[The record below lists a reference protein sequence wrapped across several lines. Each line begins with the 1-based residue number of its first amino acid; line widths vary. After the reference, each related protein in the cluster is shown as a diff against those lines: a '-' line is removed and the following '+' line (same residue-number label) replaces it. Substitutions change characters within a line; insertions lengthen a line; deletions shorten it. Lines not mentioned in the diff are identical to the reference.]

1 MSKHPK
7 QAAALGALVLV
18 ALYFW
23 APLVWGWVAPADMA
37 CQPAAGGTEA
47 TPAPATGAVARKET
61 SAASVAPAWD
71 VLVDWM
77 ERDPRTSAVDRWAN
91 TLNPF
96 RAVVPEVA
104 TAEDEKANESE
115 LEQELRETVSLSLE
129 QVQFSTIVGPGRRA
143 ALINGKTYREGRTVT
158 LSLGEKKLDFQLVAV
173 HAGRIVLERQRKQYE
188 LKLPEPGR
196 SERIE
201 WCHKAATSGRGRSAQ

>member
-23 APLVWGWVAPADMA
+23 VPLLWGWVAPADAA
-37 CQPAAGGTEA
+37 CRPAAGGAEA
-47 TPAPATGAVARKET
+47 TPATGAVAREET

-77 ERDPRTSAVDRWAN
+77 ERDQRTSAVDRWDN

-96 RAVVPEVA
+96 RAVVVDVA

-115 LEQELRETVSLSLE
+115 LEQELRETVSSSLE
-129 QVQFSTIVGPGRRA
+129 QVQFSTIVGTGGRA
-143 ALINGKTYREGRTVT
+143 ALINGKTYREGRIVT
-158 LSLGEKKLDFQLVAV
+158 LSLGEKKFDFQLVAV

-201 WCHKAATSGRGRSAQ
+201 WYGSSR